1 MQAQST
7 AGASAPPSEDIS
19 MLERLL
25 QQLER
30 NLETLTLSLQGEDVW
45 PQSPD
50 CDSHIHP
57 AGADI
62 VTARGQWSAHKGAQA
77 ISVLSQ
83 YALDLHTSNEAS
95 REALRCLANAF
106 LLHEPSRQ
114 VFVDLGYGPK
124 AAARL
129 TVDDPDD
136 EFLIARIL
144 FYLTYNT
151 TLDFQILL
159 DQHGLAEN
167 IHRHICRHATSYS
180 KPAKRKSATAGVRE
194 AALSETC
201 KLMFN
206 VTYHYPCSVSKFT
219 PAIEPLIT
227 ILLLHDLPDPPLQ
240 PPTTYLLNALL
251 NLDLQAA
258 EKKTPLGRE
267 ARSSPIFPYSD
278 AESVVNRLINI
289 LDAAIR
295 KQPEQ
300 DLDQAAAPL
309 CTLLRR
315 LYELATSQMKAYMRW
330 LLLPNP
336 KDRDTPLGQGDTLS
350 SRLLRLS
357 CSPNLPSLRGNISA
371 LLFELSDKDATKF
384 VQNIGYGFASGFL
397 MSQNIQVPGNAADAS
412 SSLSFGDFN
421 PITGQRLS
429 AESREERSSDP
440 MTEEEKER
448 EAERLFVLFERLKAT
463 GVVDVK
469 NPVERRF
476 EEID

>member
-1 MQAQST
+1 MQTQGT
-7 AGASAPPSEDIS
+7 AGASAPPGEEIS
-19 MLERLL
+19 TLERLL
-25 QQLER
+25 LQLER
-30 NLETLTLSLQGEDVW
+30 NLETLTLSLQEQRDALTQVKTFGRN
-45 PQSPD
+45 PQ
-50 CDSHIHP
+50 
-57 AGADI
+57 
-62 VTARGQWSAHKGAQA
+62 TATPIFTQQA

-83 YALDLHTSNEAS
+83 YALDLHKSNEAS

-124 AAARL
+124 AADRL
-129 TVDDPDD
+129 TGDDADD

-167 IHRHICRHATSYS
+167 IHRHISRHATRYS
-180 KPAKRKSATAGVRE
+180 KPVKRDSATASRDE
-194 AALSETC
+194 AAMSETC

-206 VTYHYPCSVSKFT
+206 VTYHYPGSVSKFT

-227 ILLLHDLPDPPLQ
+227 ILLLHDLPRPPLQ
-240 PPTTYLLNALL
+240 SPTNYLLNALL

-267 ARSSPIFPYSD
+267 ARSSPMFPYSD
-278 AESVVNRLINI
+278 AESLVNRLINI

-295 KQPEQ
+295 QQPEP
-300 DLDQAAAPL
+300 DLEQAAAPL

-336 KDRDTPLGQGDTLS
+336 KDRDRPLGQGDTLS

-397 MSQNIQVPGNAADAS
+397 MSQNIQVSANAADAS
-412 SSLSFGDFN
+412 SSSSLDGFN

-429 AESREERSSDP
+429 AESREELGMA

-469 NPVERRF
+469 NPVEGRF

>member
-1 MQAQST
+1 MQVQST
-7 AGASAPPSEDIS
+7 AGASAPSAALRE
-19 MLERLL
+19 LEGLL
-25 QQLER
+25 QELER
-30 NLETLTLSLQGEDVW
+30 NLETLKLSLQEQQDALTKVKTSGRN
-45 PQSPD
+45 PQ
-50 CDSHIHP
+50 
-57 AGADI
+57 
-62 VTARGQWSAHKGAQA
+62 TATPIFTRQA
-77 ISVLSQ
+77 ISTLSQ
-83 YALDLHTSNEAS
+83 YALDLHKSNEAS

-114 VFVDLGYGPK
+114 VFVDLGYAHK
-124 AAARL
+124 AADRL
-129 TVDDPDD
+129 TVDDHDD

-144 FYLTYNT
+144 FYMTYNT

-159 DQHGLAEN
+159 DQHSLAEN
-167 IHRHICRHATSYS
+167 INRHISRHANAYS
-180 KPAKRKSATAGVRE
+180 KSAKRKSATAVSRE
-194 AALSETC
+194 AAMSETC

-206 VTYHYPCSVSKFT
+206 VTHYYPDSVPKFT
-219 PAIEPLIT
+219 PAIEPIIN
-227 ILLLHDLPDPPLQ
+227 ILRLHDLPDPPLQ
-240 PPTTYLLNALL
+240 PPTSYLINALL

-258 EKKTPLGRE
+258 ERRTPLGRE
-267 ARSSPIFPYSD
+267 ARSSPMFPYSD
-278 AESVVNRLINI
+278 TESFVNRLIDI

-295 KQPEQ
+295 KQPER

-330 LLLPNP
+330 LLLPNT
-336 KDRDTPLGQGDTLS
+336 KDREKPLGQGDTLS
-350 SRLLRLS
+350 ARLLRLS
-357 CSPNLPSLRGNISA
+357 CSPNLPTLRGNISA
-371 LLFELSDKDATKF
+371 LLFELSDKDANKF

-397 MSQNIQVPGNAADAS
+397 ASQNIQVPANAADAS
-412 SSLSFGDFN
+412 SSADANDFN

-429 AESREERSSDP
+429 AEDREEHGSEP

-476 EEID
+476 EEVDD